1 MRQIVRS
8 SMRRSLSHVVGVLTV
23 LPLLTNAAQSESESE
38 RAFRERRSNILRSQD
53 PDRVRIDRPQSAPVT
68 TKVEGIGENADGETV
83 GKPQN
88 ATLSVSVSEIAAGGG
103 PTKKH
108 EPGILD
114 FWIEGRYQPYEAADV
129 SGVPMDGNMS
139 VMYAGTK
146 YMFGP
151 DIMIGALAQFDST
164 QEIAAR
170 NGGSLSGSGWMTGP
184 YTSIRFGPGVVFDG
198 RMAWG
203 TAETDGGYLED
214 VGETSERRLVRGTLR
229 GSKQFSGWT
238 VTPSVGMSY
247 LEDKPLNATTA
258 GAEASSTVGQGRLE
272 VMPEVKRRFSVNE
285 TTYVEPKAAAGGFV
299 AFDDLSKLN
308 HALPYGEIPEVQMKA
323 EAGVA
328 MGVKDGLNV
337 EAKGGV
343 ETSATPDTRDTW
355 SGRFQ
360 LNMPLNK

>member
-1 MRQIVRS
+1 MRQIVRLNV
-8 SMRRSLSHVVGVLTV
+8 RLVLAQTVGVLAAVSV
-23 LPLLTNAAQSESESE
+23 LIGPASAESDSE
-38 RAFRERRSNILRSQD
+38 RAFRERRTNILRSQD
-53 PDRVRIDRPQSAPVT
+53 PDRVRIDRPQTAPV
-68 TKVEGIGENADGETV
+68 TKVEGIGESGDAETV

-88 ATLSVSVSEIAAGGG
+88 AILSVSVSDIAAASD
-103 PTKKH
+103 PSKKH

-114 FWIEGRYQPYEAADV
+114 FWFEGRYQPYEAADV
-129 SGVPMDGNMS
+129 TGAPMDGNMS

-151 DIMIGALAQFDST
+151 DIMLGALAQFDAA
-164 QEIAAR
+164 QEIAIKNR
-170 NGGSLSGSGWMTGP
+170 GSLSGSGWMTGP

-203 TAETDGGYLED
+203 TAETGGSYLETG
-214 VGETSERRLVRGTLR
+214 GETSERRLVRGTLR

-238 VTPSVGMSY
+238 VTPTVGMSY
-247 LEDKPLNATTA
+247 LEDKPLNQNSVDAETA
-258 GAEASSTVGQGRLE
+258 STVGQGRLE

-285 TTYVEPKAAAGGFV
+285 STFVEPRAAAGGFM

-308 HALPYGEIPEVQMKA
+308 HAIPFGEVPDVQMKA

-343 ETSATPDTRDTW
+343 ETSATADTRDTW
-355 SGRFQ
+355 SGRLQ
-360 LNMPLNK
+360 LNMPLSK

>member
-8 SMRRSLSHVVGVLTV
+8 NVRRNLSHVVSVLAV
-23 LPLLTNAAQSESESE
+23 LPLLTNAALAESDAE
-38 RAFRERRSNILRSQD
+38 RAFRERRTDILRSQD
-53 PDRVRIDRPQSAPVT
+53 PDRVRIDRPQAAPVT
-68 TKVEGIGENADGETV
+68 KIEGIGEGGDADNT

-88 ATLSVSVSEIAAGGG
+88 ATLSVSVSEIAAASD
-103 PTKKH
+103 PSKKH
-108 EPGILD
+108 DPGILD
-114 FWIEGRYQPYEAADV
+114 FWFEGRYQPYEAADV
-129 SGVPMDGNMS
+129 TGLPMDGNMS

-151 DIMIGALAQFDST
+151 DIMLGALAQFDAA
-164 QEIAAR
+164 QEIAIKNR
-170 NGGSLSGSGWMTGP
+170 GSISGSGWMTGP

-203 TAETDGGYLED
+203 TAETGGSYLENG
-214 VGETSERRLVRGTLR
+214 GETSERRLVRGTLR
-229 GSKQFSGWT
+229 GSRQYSGWT
-238 VTPSVGMSY
+238 VTPTVGMSY
-247 LEDKPLNATTA
+247 LEDKPLNQNPVEAE
-258 GAEASSTVGQGRLE
+258 GASTVGQGRLE

-285 TTYVEPKAAAGGFV
+285 TTFVEPRAAAGGFV

-308 HALPYGEIPEVQMKA
+308 HAIPYGEIPDVQMKA

-355 SGRFQ
+355 SGRLQ
-360 LNMPLNK
+360 LNMPLSK

>member
-1 MRQIVRS
+1 M
-8 SMRRSLSHVVGVLTV
+8 
-23 LPLLTNAAQSESESE
+23 
-38 RAFRERRSNILRSQD
+38 
-53 PDRVRIDRPQSAPVT
+53 RIDRPQSAPVT

-108 EPGILD
+108 DPGILD
-114 FWIEGRYQPYEAADV
+114 FWFEGRYQPYEAADV
-129 SGVPMDGNMS
+129 SGTPMDGNMS

-151 DIMIGALAQFDST
+151 DIMIGALAQFDAT
-164 QEIAAR
+164 QEIATR

-203 TAETDGGYLED
+203 TAETDGGYLENG
-214 VGETSERRLVRGTLR
+214 GETSDRRLVRGTLR

-247 LEDKPLNATTA
+247 LEDKPLNPSLG
-258 GAEASSTVGQGRLE
+258 GAEAPSTVGQGRLE

-308 HALPYGEIPEVQMKA
+308 HALPYGEIPDVQMKA